1 MGVVFLNPE
10 RVDLDSIMAHSKP
23 VISFPSGHEEPSPDA
38 LARRYTL
45 VRRQTESLVR
55 PLTAE
60 DQMVQSCAEASPAK
74 WHQAHTTW
82 FFETFILTP
91 FLPGYTAFDP
101 RFRDL
106 FNSYYNAV
114 GPQPEKAL
122 RNTFSRP
129 TLEDVQKYRRYVDE
143 HMQQVLSSSAATP
156 EVLQLAELGLNHEQ
170 QHQELLITDIKH
182 AFWSNPLRPAYQ
194 PARVSPRPSS
204 APPQKAKNFPEALS
218 EIGSESGQFHFD
230 NEAPRHKVFV
240 PAFRFASRLATCGEY
255 LAFMDDRGYERPE
268 LWLSDGWQVIQTHHW
283 NAPLYWEKSGSEWF
297 QFTCSGMSKVDEA
310 EPVCHVSLY
319 EADAFARWA
328 GARLPTEFEWE
339 VAASN
344 RPVEGNLLE
353 KGKLH
358 PEAAP
363 ADLEDE
369 PIQMFGDVWE
379 WTASAYLPYP
389 GFKPA
394 SGVVG
399 EYNGKFMSGQMVLR
413 GGSCATSAS
422 HIRSTYR
429 NFFPPATRW
438 QFSGIRLADDGI

>member
-1 MGVVFLNPE
+1 
-10 RVDLDSIMAHSKP
+10 MAQLKS
-23 VISFPSGHEEPSPDA
+23 VISFPAAQQEERKA
-38 LARRYTL
+38 ETLARRYTAI
-45 VRRQTESLVR
+45 RRQTESLAA
-55 PLTAE
+55 PLSAE

-91 FLPGYTAFDP
+91 HLKGYGAFDS

-129 TLEDVQKYRRYVDE
+129 GLDDVQKYRHHVDE
-143 HMQQVLSSSAATP
+143 NMQKLFETAPISE
-156 EVLQLAELGLNHEQ
+156 EVLRLAELGLNHEQ
-170 QHQELLITDIKH
+170 QHQELLVTDIKH

-194 PARVSPRPSS
+194 QSAGKPASASS
-204 APPQKAKNFPEALS
+204 APQKPKTLPEGLI
-218 EIGSESGQFHFD
+218 EIGADGSSFHFD

-240 PAFRFASRLATCGEY
+240 PAFRIATRLATCGEY

-268 LWLSDGWQVIQTHHW
+268 LWLSDGWQAVQTQHW
-283 NAPLYWEKSGSEWF
+283 GAPLYWEKSGGEWF
-297 QFTCSGMSKVDEA
+297 QFTSAGVRKVNEA

-339 VAASN
+339 LVASQVQ
-344 RPVEGNLLE
+344 VEGNFLE
-353 KGKLH
+353 TGNFH
-358 PEAAP
+358 PQVAAAP
-363 ADLEDE
+363 AADD
-369 PIQMFGDVWE
+369 PVQVFGDVWE
-379 WTASAYLPYP
+379 WTGSAYLPYP

-394 SGVVG
+394 AGAVG

-413 GGSCATSAS
+413 GGSCATPGS

-438 QFSGIRLADDGI
+438 QFSGIRLADDRI

>member
-1 MGVVFLNPE
+1 
-10 RVDLDSIMAHSKP
+10 
-23 VISFPSGHEEPSPDA
+23 
-38 LARRYTL
+38 
-45 VRRQTESLVR
+45 VRQQTELLTT
-55 PLTAE
+55 PLSAE
-60 DQMVQSCAEASPAK
+60 DQMVQSSAEASPAK

-91 FLPGYTAFDP
+91 HLPGYTVFDT

-106 FNSYYNAV
+106 FNSYYNGV

-129 TLEDVQKYRRYVDE
+129 TLEDVQKYRRHVDE
-143 HMQQVLSSSAATP
+143 QMQQLLSSSAATA
-156 EVLQLAELGLNHEQ
+156 EVLELAELGMNHEQ

-194 PARVSPRPSS
+194 PARVSKTPGSS
-204 APPQKAKNFPEALS
+204 PAQKAKSFPEGMV
-218 EIGSESGQFHFD
+218 EIGSDGDQFHFD
-230 NEAPRHKVFV
+230 NEAPRHKAFV

-255 LAFMDDRGYERPE
+255 LAFMDDRCYERPE
-268 LWLSDGWQVIQTHHW
+268 LWLSDGWQAVQTHHW
-283 NAPLYWEKSGSEWF
+283 NSPFYWQKSGSEWL
-297 QFTCSGMSKVDEA
+297 QFTCSGMNKIDET

-328 GARLPTEFEWE
+328 GARLPTESEWE
-339 VAASN
+339 VAASGL
-344 RPVEGNLLE
+344 PVQGNLLE
-353 KGKLH
+353 SGNLH

-363 ADLEDE
+363 ADSEGE
-369 PIQMFGDVWE
+369 PVQIFGDVWE

-394 SGVVG
+394 SGALG

-413 GGSCATSAS
+413 GGSCATPAS
-422 HIRSTYR
+422 HIRASYR